1 MTKLTPQDVLGNGL
15 IEGDFRGAE
24 KARLGTLELHPQNM
38 LTPIDAEKFSE
49 YFCKCTGSL
58 NSVLKRGDVPENEHI
73 LQQVVKNQIGFIGK
87 IGYSKSKGKNAKYA
101 DQKTA
106 FSVLHPAHV
115 KLVCKKEKRKMVKEF
130 MDIKSDTILQFHQL
144 KVLARDYI
152 EDHITVSDAFEISHK
167 QPTGGYHSYIK
178 SGYML
183 LNGRS
188 VPKEH
193 VMVSVQDNSD
203 LFDDYKA
210 GVTEVH
216 SAYHSHKSMG
226 CITVTVYL
234 KEPRP
239 KENIFHEDVF
249 DTTTLVR
256 FSVHGSNHLPMKTDV
271 DIYDTQFEGVDV
283 NGMAQALVPAYKTL
297 RDDMNVR
304 LEEIKE
310 TYLGEFLLSEI
321 CDSDNSAI

>member
-1 MTKLTPQDVLGNGL
+1 MTKLTPKDVLGNGL
-15 IEGDFRGAE
+15 IKGDFRKAE
-24 KARLGTLELHPQNM
+24 AERLGSLTQHPRNA
-38 LTPIDAEKFSE
+38 LVPIDAKTFSE

-58 NSVLKRGDVPENEHI
+58 NSVLKKGDEVKEGA

-87 IGYSKSKGKNAKYA
+87 INYTKSKGKNAKYA
-101 DQKTA
+101 DQSTA

-115 KLVCKKEKRKMVKEF
+115 KLVCKKDKRKMVKEF
-130 MDIKSDTILQFHQL
+130 MDIKSDIILKFHQL

-152 EDHITVSDAFEISHK
+152 EDHITVSEAFEVSHK
-167 QPTGGYHSYIK
+167 LPTHGTHSYVN

-193 VMVSVQDNSD
+193 VFVAVNDNTD
-203 LFDDYKA
+203 FFGDYKQ
-210 GVTEVH
+210 GVTDSH
-216 SAYHSHKSMG
+216 SSYYAPKSLG
-226 CITVTVYL
+226 CITVTIFI

-239 KENIFHEDVF
+239 KSNIFHEDVF

-256 FSVHGSNHLPMKTDV
+256 FSVHGSHHIPLKTDV
-271 DIYDTQFEGVDV
+271 NVYDSQFEGVDV
-283 NGMAQALVPAYKTL
+283 NGMAQALVPAYIAL
-297 RDDMNVR
+297 RDDMNVQ